1 MVLTQCACSDN
12 VRINFPYI
20 VSLLQQTED
29 NTDIDS
35 GPDFDG
41 SITASGINDSLST
54 PSYNID
60 TSSVSSQDEIEFPSS
75 SMPNSDGPVLGGS
88 CYSRRGDFR

>member
-1 MVLTQCACSDN
+1 MLTQCACSDR

-20 VSLLQQTED
+20 VSFFHQANESRM
-29 NTDIDS
+29 TDIDS

-41 SITASGINDSLST
+41 SITASSVYHSLST
-54 PSYNID
+54 PSYNIH
-60 TSSVSSQDEIEFPSS
+60 TSSMSSQDEIEFPSS

-88 CYSRRGDFR
+88 RYSRRGDL